1 MRDIQGLSGVLF
13 LLTLA
18 EEKHVHEI
26 RMNHIQIPD
35 TREKNLSEDTVKNIQ
50 KGRQLIRFLLR
61 LRVDLQSAVGP

>member
-1 MRDIQGLSGVLF
+1 MF

-35 TREKNLSEDTVKNIQ
+35 AREKSLTEDTVKNVQ
-50 KGRQLIRFLLR
+50 KGRQLI
-61 LRVDLQSAVGP
+61 